1 MLARGLSAPFEPPTA
16 ASATPNRAGAKPLA
30 PPPMPAQDPPKRRA
44 VLHVRTTEEEAAK
57 WRGKARLAGLT
68 TSELLRRAMR
78 RTRVW
83 TAEAADEQRALVR
96 EVARI
101 GANVN
106 QIARWVNTYKDNADT
121 ARVLVHLVAIQRELT
136 ELRRSGG
143 AD

>member
-1 MLARGLSAPFEPPTA
+1 
-16 ASATPNRAGAKPLA
+16 
-30 PPPMPAQDPPKRRA
+30 MPAKDPPKRRA

-57 WRGKARLAGLT
+57 WRSKAQSAGLT

-83 TAEAADEQRALVR
+83 TVEAADEQRALVR

-121 ARVLVHLVAIQRELT
+121 ARVLAHLVAIQRELG

>member
-1 MLARGLSAPFEPPTA
+1 
-16 ASATPNRAGAKPLA
+16 
-30 PPPMPAQDPPKRRA
+30 
-44 VLHVRTTEEEAAK
+44 
-57 WRGKARLAGLT
+57 
-68 TSELLRRAMR
+68 MR

-106 QIARWVNTYKDNADT
+106 QIARWVNTYKDTADT
-121 ARVLVHLVAIQRELT
+121 ARVLAHLVAIQRELG

>member
-1 MLARGLSAPFEPPTA
+1 
-16 ASATPNRAGAKPLA
+16 
-30 PPPMPAQDPPKRRA
+30 MPAPDRPKRRA
-44 VLHVRTTEEEAAK
+44 VLHVRTTDEEAAA
-57 WRGKARLAGLT
+57 WRRKAQRAGLT

-83 TAEAADEQRALVR
+83 TVEAADEQRALVR

-101 GANVN
+101 GANAN
-106 QIARWVNTYKDNADT
+106 QIARWVNTYKGNADT
-121 ARVLVHLVAIQRELT
+121 ARVLVHLVAIQRELA

>member
-1 MLARGLSAPFEPPTA
+1 
-16 ASATPNRAGAKPLA
+16 
-30 PPPMPAQDPPKRRA
+30 MPAKYQPKRRA
-44 VLHVRTTEEEAAK
+44 VLHVRTTEEEAET
-57 WRGKARLAGLT
+57 WRSKAQMAGLT

-83 TAEAADEQRALVR
+83 TVEAADEQRALIR

-106 QIARWVNTYKDNADT
+106 QIARCVNTYKDTADT
-121 ARVLVHLVAIQRELT
+121 ARVLVHLVSIQRELAA
-136 ELRRSGG
+136 LRRQGG

>member
-1 MLARGLSAPFEPPTA
+1 
-16 ASATPNRAGAKPLA
+16 
-30 PPPMPAQDPPKRRA
+30 MPAQDPPKRRA
-44 VLHVRTTEEEAAK
+44 VLHVRTTEEEAEK
-57 WRGKARLAGLT
+57 WRNKAQMAGLT

-106 QIARWVNTYKDNADT
+106 QIARWVNTYKDNAET
-121 ARVLVHLVAIQRELT
+121 ARVLVHLVAVQRELAA
-136 ELRRSGG
+136 LRRQGG